1 MPPAPAAQQD
11 VLAKIV
17 RQHAQTSRLLGV
29 DFVPAFRVPGGPA
42 ESMAPVPEHTAPSAA
57 APVPAAPTLPTSYV
71 EAKPPPTGK
80 EAVREAARAPAK
92 PAQAADPSE
101 LLAASSSIAAAPAS
115 LPNFVRAPRAKGE
128 DDRAYKAR
136 LLADL
141 RARYEKDAP
150 HKQFVTAHTN
160 IVFGDGDPASRLVFV
175 GEAPGAEE
183 DKQGVPFVGRS
194 GELLN
199 KMITAMGLSRQTV
212 YICNVL
218 KTRPPDNATPTARE
232 AALCEPYLQEQLSII
247 SPDVIVTLGLPAV
260 RTLLKTDDTMTR
272 LRGRWAG
279 LTLIGG
285 KAVQVMPTYHPAY
298 LLRAYT
304 PENRQKVWSDLQMV
318 MQKLG

>member
-1 MPPAPAAQQD
+1 MEIDTPRLAA
-11 VLAKIV
+11 LV
-17 RQHAQTSRLLGV
+17 RQHAETARLMGV
-29 DFVPAFRVPGGPA
+29 DFVPAYSKHGGGSRALSAVP
-42 ESMAPVPEHTAPSAA
+42 EEAPVVAVEVKPEPRTE
-57 APVPAAPTLPTSYV
+57 PAAEGVALFAGESPAGGD
-71 EAKPPPTGK
+71 AKVKRT
-80 EAVREAARAPAK
+80 REQ
-92 PAQAADPSE
+92 AQK
-101 LLAASSSIAAAPAS
+101 LLDEC
-115 LPNFVRAPRAKGE
+115 RRQ
-128 DDRAYKAR
+128 
-136 LLADL
+136 
-141 RARYEKDAP
+141 YEKDAP

-183 DKQGVPFVGRS
+183 DKQGIPFVGRS

-232 AALCEPYLQEQLSII
+232 AAICEPYLQEQLSII

-272 LRGRWAG
+272 LRGRWAS

>member
-1 MPPAPAAQQD
+1 MPETP
-11 VLAKIV
+11 VLTKEQLARVV

-29 DFVPAFRVPGGPA
+29 DFVPAYRADGGGSGAFVFDQAPA
-42 ESMAPVPEHTAPSAA
+42 M
-57 APVPAAPTLPTSYV
+57 PASFV
-71 EAKPPPTGK
+71 EAKTLPPAEPTGD
-80 EAVREAARAPAK
+80 ASREHE
-92 PAQAADPSE
+92 PS
-101 LLAASSSIAAAPAS
+101 ASASQGGAAAQFERS
-115 LPNFVRAPRAKGE
+115 PRKANE

-136 LLADL
+136 LLDDL

-150 HKQFVTAHTN
+150 HKQFVTAHTR
-160 IVFGDGDPASRLVFV
+160 IVFGDGDPAARLVFV

-183 DKQGVPFVGRS
+183 DKQGIPFCGRS

-199 KMITAMGLSRQTV
+199 KMIVAMGLSREVV

-232 AALCEPYLQEQLSII
+232 AAICEPYLQEQLAII
-247 SPDVIVTLGLPAV
+247 APDVIVTLGLPAV
-260 RTLLKTDDTMTR
+260 RTLLKTEDTMTR

-279 LTLIGG
+279 ITLVGG
-285 KAVQVMPTYHPAY
+285 RQVPVMPTYHPAY

-318 MQKLG
+318 MQKLGENPRP